1 MSGTREHCRRYLWVA
16 LAALLS
22 LRNPLAARATV
33 PEFDTGSVAGTE
45 ERAGVEPA
53 SQFRE
58 SEMLNHDAGE
68 QRNRAPPR
76 SVEPFFSNALSN
88 WQVPPIRFWG
98 DVAYDFRRTDMDA
111 QSPFVRHSL
120 ITNFNA
126 STYIY
131 EPWLAIVTAGLGL
144 TASRLNDGELA
155 SSDRF
160 ATGYARL
167 NVFPQSRFPFE
178 ARYMRSD
185 NLVDSD
191 AAADQKHR
199 LTRYGLTQKYR
210 TEDGS
215 TQYSASF
222 DHFTQDGT
230 TVGKD
235 VQNALQVDMNTQFRR
250 HHDMQLLGTWNHN
263 RRIDTGERND
273 YETLLARHAY
283 RPTSAFSLEN
293 SVNLTHTNN
302 RFAFT
307 NSDLRI
313 FQLNSIAFWRPEHQR
328 FTASGS
334 VRLFSLENGTGQDS
348 IDTKLVNAT
357 AGINYTVSQNLRVLG
372 GISLT
377 DADTGEQKTR
387 TATGTLGATYQGN
400 TIELNKYR
408 YDWFAAGTGIYSSGE
423 SDRSGGAFNGQ
434 LGHSLNRGFALGS
447 GGALSF
453 SVAQNV
459 SAIVG
464 AQEDSSRQL
473 LHTGSITWSKI
484 DPALNANSLIRLSAT
499 DSRFLDGQREIFQ
512 LFNLQMTRAQEFGR
526 DRSFSGNLTIQTAR
540 NRSERLG
547 FDSPAQDG
555 KFGTTTSAELVYRH
569 QNVFQI
575 PRLVF
580 YSQLRLNRAEVVQ
593 FIGSPGEREL
603 RSWENRIDYNI
614 GRLEMRF
621 LIRMADIDG
630 TRQRLVM
637 FRVMRRFGN

>member
-1 MSGTREHCRRYLWVA
+1 VSGNCEHCRRYLWTA
-16 LAALLS
+16 LVMFLS
-22 LRNPLAARATV
+22 LRNPLAVRAAEL
-33 PEFDTGSVAGTE
+33 EFDAEKVAGAELPTQ
-45 ERAGVEPA
+45 VEPA
-53 SQFRE
+53 LPRRE
-58 SEMLNHDAGE
+58 SEMLSIESGE
-68 QRNRAPPR
+68 QRNRAPP
-76 SVEPFFSNALSN
+76 SGFKPLFSDVLSN
-88 WQVPPIRFWG
+88 WQLPPIRFWG
-98 DVAYDFRRTDMDA
+98 DVAYDFRRTDIDA
-111 QSPFVRHSL
+111 QPGFVRHSL
-120 ITNFNA
+120 ITNLNA

-131 EPWLAIVTAGLGL
+131 EPWLAIVSAGVGL
-144 TASRLNDGELA
+144 TTSRLNDGELA

-167 NVFPQSRFPFE
+167 NIFPQSRFPFE
-178 ARYMRSD
+178 ARYLRSD

-191 AAADQKHR
+191 VAADQNYR
-199 LTRYGLTQKYR
+199 QTRYGLTQKYR

-235 VQNALQVDMNTQFRR
+235 VQDALQVDVNTQFRR
-250 HHDMQLLGTWNHN
+250 HHDLQLLGTWNHN

-273 YETLLARHAY
+273 YETLLARHAF
-283 RPTSAFSLEN
+283 RPSPAFSLEN
-293 SVNLTHTNN
+293 SVNLTHTDN

-328 FTASGS
+328 FTANGS
-334 VRLFSLENGTGQDS
+334 LRLFSLENGTGQDS
-348 IDTKLVNAT
+348 INTKLVNAT
-357 AGINYTVSQNLRVLG
+357 AGANYTVSQNLRVLG

-377 DADTGEQKTR
+377 DADTAGQQTR
-387 TATGTLGATYQGN
+387 TAVGTLGATYQGD
-400 TIELNKYR
+400 TVELNKYR

-434 LGHSLNRGFALGS
+434 LGHSLNRGFELGH

-464 AQEDSSRQL
+464 AQEDSSKQL
-473 LHTGSITWSKI
+473 LHTGSITWNKTEAES
-484 DPALNANSLIRLSAT
+484 NATSLIRLSAT
-499 DSRFLDGQREIFQ
+499 DSRFLDGQKETFQ

-526 DRSFSGNLTIQTAR
+526 DQSFSGNLTIQAAR
-540 NRSERLG
+540 NRSQRPG
-547 FDSPAQDG
+547 FDIGVQNG
-555 KFGTTTSAELVYRH
+555 KFGTTASAELVYRH
-569 QNVFQI
+569 QNIFRV

-580 YSQLRLNRAEVVQ
+580 FSQLRLNRAEVIQ
-593 FIGSPGEREL
+593 NLGSPGEREL
-603 RSWENRIDYNI
+603 RSWENRVDYNI

-621 LIRMADIDG
+621 LMRIADIDG

-637 FRVMRRFGN
+637 FRIMRRFGN